1 MEVVAEVDKTPMAVS
16 ADTMLKALEHG
27 ANALSM
33 LVYGCS
39 LSDTDG
45 YVKAL
50 RNIGLAVHA
59 DRAAN
64 MSQLADH
71 LELAYDFYLV
81 DCDRAGDECP
91 VVLEQL
97 RQASEHTPL
106 LLLSSDL
113 PNYLTLA
120 QEFGVRDLL
129 DPKDEQR
136 LQFVMQREF
145 RDLLQRRDN
154 AQLQQRLQEAE
165 ERCSTLI
172 HSSRD
177 AIAYVHEGMHVGANP
192 VYLEMFGFSDEDE
205 LEGLPLMDLVA
216 PEERARFKT
225 MLRKISGNDISDSME
240 VGCVTG
246 DGRTFRARMEF
257 SPSTVDNEPCTQIVI
272 RDQSQFQHLED
283 RIRELTI
290 RDTDTGLYNRAF
302 LLERL
307 ESQVVRLDEQ
317 SPQLHLLLLTV
328 SNCAEICHNHGM
340 ELSES
345 MLQVFS
351 RHLSD
356 LCEDLGTL
364 ARFGDHDFA
373 LLMPPEQDAQAAAR
387 QILEGLTQLRNEE
400 LPEVK
405 PIFSIGIAA
414 SHDPLVI
421 SASDFVNRALRAR
434 HQAEREG
441 ENRYVVAERVQPLDA
456 ESGFDP
462 DISLLLERAI
472 PEDRLRLMYQPIVSL
487 QGDAREN
494 YAVLLR
500 LVNDQGQELKPVEFL
515 ETARKTGRMVEIDR
529 WVIDHALAELT
540 RQREQDRKANFI
552 ITLSREA
559 LQDEQLL
566 LWLCDC
572 LREHRAKGAWLTL
585 QIHKRDIRADLQA
598 ARATIESLKKIN
610 CKVAVDAFDD
620 GPSSDTLLRHLPID
634 IVKLKP
640 ELLEGIA
647 GNSDRL
653 EALKQINEGLQE
665 RGVKTIALGV
675 EDANTLAALWNV
687 GINFIQGNFV
697 QPPSAHIEAVEQ
709 H

>member
-1 MEVVAEVDKTPMAVS
+1 MAVS
-16 ADTMLKALEHG
+16 VDTMLKAVEHG
-27 ANALSM
+27 ANTLSI
-33 LVYGCS
+33 LVYACS
-39 LSDTDG
+39 LSDTDT

-50 RNIGLAVHA
+50 RNTGLAVHA
-59 DRAAN
+59 DRASN
-64 MSQLADH
+64 LNQLAER

-81 DCDRAGDECP
+81 DCDQAGDECR

-106 LLLSSDL
+106 LLLTADL
-113 PNYLTLA
+113 PGHLALA
-120 QEFGVRDLL
+120 QEFGVRDLIE
-129 DPKDEQR
+129 PKDEQR
-136 LQFVMQREF
+136 LQFIMQREF

-154 AQLQQRLQEAE
+154 ARLQQRLQEAE
-165 ERCSTLI
+165 QRCSTLI

-192 VYLEMFGFSDEDE
+192 VYLEMFGFTDEDE

-225 MLRKISGNDISDSME
+225 VLRKIGGNDTADSLE
-240 VGCVTG
+240 VGCIGG

-272 RDQSQFQHLED
+272 RDQSQYQHLED
-283 RIRELTI
+283 RIRELSS
-290 RDTDTGLYNRAF
+290 RDAHTGLYNRAF
-302 LLERL
+302 LMERL
-307 ESQVVRLDEQ
+307 ESQVARLDEQ
-317 SPQLHLLLLTV
+317 SPPLHLLLLTV

-345 MLQVFS
+345 MLQIFS
-351 RHLSD
+351 RRLSE
-356 LCEDLGTL
+356 LCEGLGTL

-373 LLMPPEQDAQAAAR
+373 LLMPADQEPEAAA
-387 QILEGLTQLRNEE
+387 QQLLEGLARLRSDE
-400 LPEVK
+400 LPTVT
-405 PIFSIGIAA
+405 PIFSIGIAP
-414 SHDPLVI
+414 SHHPLVI
-421 SASDFVNRALRAR
+421 SASDFINRALRAR
-434 HQAEREG
+434 HEAEREG
-441 ENRYVVAERVQPLDA
+441 GNRYVVAKSVRPVDA
-456 ESGFDP
+456 DSGFDP
-462 DISLLLERAI
+462 DISLLLQRAI
-472 PEDRLRLMYQPIVSL
+472 PEDRLRLVYQPIVSL
-487 QGDAREN
+487 QGDTREN

-500 LVNDQGQELKPVEFL
+500 LMNDQGQELRPVEFL
-515 ETARKTGRMVEIDR
+515 ESASEIGQMVAIDR
-529 WVIDHALAELT
+529 WVIQHALEELSKH
-540 RQREQDRKANFI
+540 REQGHKVNFV

-572 LREHRAKGAWLTL
+572 LREYRAKGAWLTM
-585 QIHKRDIRADLQA
+585 QIHKRDIRANLQA
-598 ARATIESLKKIN
+598 ARATIEGLKKIN

-640 ELLEGIA
+640 ELIEGIA
-647 GNSDRL
+647 GNSARQ
-653 EALKQINEGLQE
+653 EALKKINETLQE

-687 GINFIQGNFV
+687 SVNYIQGDFV
-697 QPPSAHIEAVEQ
+697 QPPAAHIEQAEP